1 MGIVKS
7 MICRLT
13 DKLAVWL
20 SRSYRFWSYADRME
34 HEKCLELRKPRTAN
48 DNQ

>member
-20 SRSYRFWSYADRME
+20 SRSYGLLRYADRME
-34 HEKCLELRKPRTAN
+34 HERGLELRNPKTAR
-48 DNQ
+48 DR